1 MITLQER
8 INKDLKEA
16 MITKDAKL
24 RDYLRVIISEF
35 NRVGK
40 DLSDEAVKKELS
52 KLRENAKIMGNEYEL
67 KVLRNYIP
75 DKLSEDETRI
85 IVTNIIKANNIE
97 SMKEMGK
104 FMGIL
109 KLYPEAPLIDNA
121 VASRIVKELL
131 S

>member
-1 MITLQER
+1 MTLQEK
-8 INKDLKEA
+8 IIKDLKEA
-16 MITKDAKL
+16 MLSKDNAL
-24 RDYLRVIISEF
+24 RDFLRVVISEF

-40 DLSDEAVKKELS
+40 ELSDDVVKRELS
-52 KLRENAKIMGNEYEL
+52 KLRENAKIMGNDYEL
-67 KVLRNYIP
+67 KVLRTYIP

-85 IVTNIIKANNIE
+85 IVSSIVSANNIT

-109 KLYPEAPLIDNA
+109 KLYPEASLIDNA
-121 VASRIVKELL
+121 IASSIFKELI